1 MQAHLS
7 SALDETMLLSRV
19 SGNRSLAVGLLREFY
34 VTHADVVHRI
44 RAAIGAR
51 ADDDAFRLLHR
62 TAGTAANL
70 GLAQLAA
77 VAARAERVIHDA
89 LRRGTT
95 IVGLDLDAV
104 ERCLNEALAEI
115 LAVEARLNDSPG
127 GQPVAPPG
135 SQPVAPMDAERL
147 AGLMARLA
155 EDLQAARLEALD
167 RTAILA
173 SHMGPEAEP
182 LSAAVARLDF
192 VEAAGIL
199 RGLQQRDGDP
209 R

>member
-77 VAARAERVIHDA
+77 VA
-89 LRRGTT
+89 
-95 IVGLDLDAV
+95 
-104 ERCLNEALAEI
+104 
-115 LAVEARLNDSPG
+115 
-127 GQPVAPPG
+127 
-135 SQPVAPMDAERL
+135 
-147 AGLMARLA
+147 
-155 EDLQAARLEALD
+155 
-167 RTAILA
+167 
-173 SHMGPEAEP
+173 
-182 LSAAVARLDF
+182 RLDF